1 MHTRDDCMDALGLLD
16 SVQSGQVD
24 KAVFGL
30 NDTEVTFTV
39 RGAQVDILIE
49 DEIGTTHGLFD
60 LIEFRKAIVA
70 WDDFLSKPCSQDH
83 LLEVDL
89 C

>member
-1 MHTRDDCMDALGLLD
+1 MTMHTRNDCMDALGLLD

-24 KAVFGL
+24 KAFFGL

-60 LIEFRKAIVA
+60 LIEFRKAVVIA
-70 WDDFLSKPCSQDH
+70 T
-83 LLEVDL
+83 
-89 C
+89 